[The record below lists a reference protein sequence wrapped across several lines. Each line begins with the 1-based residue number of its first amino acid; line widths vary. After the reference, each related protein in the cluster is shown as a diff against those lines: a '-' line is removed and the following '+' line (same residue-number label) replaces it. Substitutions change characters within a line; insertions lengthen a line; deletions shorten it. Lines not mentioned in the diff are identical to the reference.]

1 MLKLNV
7 DLIEVKPKRNK
18 TTIILI
24 VILVLLFVFFFSILG
39 MYYAKLYKAKLIS
52 EKRMQAQQQENTY
65 SNQVKNNNEVQSQK
79 ENTVVSNIEDREH
92 VKKTL
97 MPVYSEN
104 AKKGMMNIYKSSAK
118 VAYLTFDDGPSQAV
132 TPLILDLLKEENI
145 KATFFVLGYNVKNN
159 PDIVKR
165 AYLEGHYIANHGY
178 SHNYAKLYSN
188 AKNVLNEYNKAEKE
202 IQKAIGNTEYY
213 SHLFRFPGGYYG
225 GKYANIKKKAGKLLN
240 ENNISYIDWNV
251 LTGDAEG
258 ANTKEKILSNIKKYS
273 KDKGTIVVLMHD
285 AASKILTYETLK
297 DVIDYL
303 RNEGYT
309 FDNFYGIMQ

>member
-1 MLKLNV
+1 MLKLDV

-24 VILVLLFVFFFSILG
+24 VILVLLFVCFFSILG
-39 MYYAKLYKAKLIS
+39 MYYAKFYKAKLIS

-65 SNQVKNNNEVQSQK
+65 SDQVKNNNEVQSQK

-104 AKKGMMNIYKSSAK
+104 AKKEMVNIYKSSAK
-118 VAYLTFDDGPSQAV
+118 IAYLTFDDGPSQAV

-145 KATFFVLGYNVKNN
+145 KATFFVLGSNVKNN

-188 AKNVLNEYNKAEKE
+188 SKNVLNEYNKAEKE
-202 IQKAIGNTEYY
+202 IQKAIGNSEYC

-258 ANTKEKILSNIKKYS
+258 ANTKEKILSNIKKYT

-303 RNEGYT
+303 RSEGYT

>member
-1 MLKLNV
+1 MRL
-7 DLIEVKPKRNK
+7 DLIEVKPKNHK
-18 TTIILI
+18 IKIVVI
-24 VILVLLFVFFFSILG
+24 VIISILFIVLFSMLG
-39 MYYAKLYKAKLIS
+39 MHYAKLYKVKLIA
-52 EKRMQAQQQENTY
+52 EKKAQAQQQADAY
-65 SNQVKNNNEVQSQK
+65 YNQIQNNNQIQAQK
-79 ENTVVSNIEDREH
+79 ENTTVPNIEDREH

-104 AKKGMMNIYKSSAK
+104 AKKEMKNIYKSNAK
-118 VAYLTFDDGPSQAV
+118 VAFLTFDDGPSQAV

-145 KATFFVLGYNVKNN
+145 KATFFVLGSNVKKN

-178 SHNYAKLYSN
+178 SHNYAKLYSDSE
-188 AKNVLNEYNKAEKE
+188 NVLKEYNKAEKE
-202 IQKAIGNTEYY
+202 IQKAIGNSEYS

-225 GKYANIKKKAGKLLN
+225 GKYANVKKEAGKKLN
-240 ENNISYIDWNV
+240 ENDISYIDWNV

-258 ANTKEKILSNIKKYS
+258 ANTKEKILKNIKKYTR
-273 KDKGTIVVLMHD
+273 DKGTIVVLMHD

-303 RNEGYT
+303 RSEGYT
-309 FDNFYGIMQ
+309 FDNFYTIMQ

>member
-7 DLIEVKPKRNK
+7 DLIEIKPKRNK
-18 TTIILI
+18 IKIAIIIIL
-24 VILVLLFVFFFSILG
+24 VILFVVFFSILG
-39 MYYAKLYKAKLIS
+39 MYYAKLYKSKLIS
-52 EKRMQAQQQENTY
+52 EKRMQAQQQESTY
-65 SNQVKNNNEVQSQK
+65 SNQIKNNNDVQSQK

-104 AKKGMMNIYKSSAK
+104 AKKGMKSIYKSSAK

-188 AKNVLNEYNKAEKE
+188 AGNVLKEYNKAEKE
-202 IQKAIGNTEYY
+202 IQKAIGNSEYH

-225 GKYANIKKKAGKLLN
+225 GKYANVKKEAGKLLN
-240 ENNISYIDWNV
+240 ANDISYIDWNV

-258 ANTKEKILSNIKKYS
+258 ANTKEKIVSNIKKYT
-273 KDKGTIVVLMHD
+273 KNKGTIVVLMHD
-285 AASKILTYETLK
+285 ASSKILTYETLK
-297 DVIDYL
+297 DAIDYL
-303 RNEGYT
+303 RGEDYT
-309 FDNFYGIMQ
+309 FNNFYDIMQ

>member
-1 MLKLNV
+1 MDV
-7 DLIEVKPKRNK
+7 DLIEVEQKRNK
-18 TTIILI
+18 IKIILI
-24 VILVLLFVFFFSILG
+24 VILAISFIVFFSILG

-52 EKRMQAQQQENTY
+52 EKMIQVQQQPNIY
-65 SNQVKNNNEVQSQK
+65 SNQLQNNNQIQSQK
-79 ENTVVSNIEDREH
+79 ENTTVTNIEDGEH

-104 AKKGMMNIYKSSAK
+104 AKKGMKNIYNSDAK

-132 TPLILDLLKEENI
+132 TPLVLDLLKEENI
-145 KATFFVLGYNVKNN
+145 KVTFFVLGSNVKNN
-159 PDIVKR
+159 PEIVKR
-165 AYLEGHYIANHGY
+165 EYLEGHYIANHGY
-178 SHNYAKLYSN
+178 SHNYAKIYSN
-188 AKNVLNEYNKAEKE
+188 SENVLKEYNKAEKE
-202 IQKAIGNTEYY
+202 IQKAIGNTEYF
-213 SHLFRFPGGYYG
+213 SHLYRFPGGYYG
-225 GKYANIKKKAGKLLN
+225 GKYAKVKKEAGKILN

-258 ANTKEKILSNIKKYS
+258 ANTKEKILSNIKKYT

-303 RNEGYT
+303 RSEGYT
-309 FDNFYGIMQ
+309 FENFYNIMK

>member
-1 MLKLNV
+1 MDI

-18 TTIILI
+18 IKIILI
-24 VILVLLFVFFFSILG
+24 IILAILFIVFFSILG
-39 MYYAKLYKAKLIS
+39 MHYAKLYKAKLIS
-52 EKRMQAQQQENTY
+52 DKIIQVQQQANPY
-65 SNQVKNNNEVQSQK
+65 SNQLQNNNQIESQN
-79 ENTVVSNIEDREH
+79 ENTTVPNIEDREH

-97 MPVYSEN
+97 MPIYSEN
-104 AKKGMMNIYKSSAK
+104 AKKEMMNIYKSSAK

-132 TPLILDLLKEENI
+132 TSLILDLLKEENI
-145 KATFFVLGYNVKNN
+145 KATFFVLGSNVKNN

-188 AKNVLNEYNKAEKE
+188 AENVLNEYNKAEKE
-202 IQKAIGNTEYY
+202 IQKAIGNTEYS

-258 ANTKEKILSNIKKYS
+258 ANTKEKILSNIKKYT

-285 AASKILTYETLK
+285 AGSKILTYETLK

-303 RNEGYT
+303 RSEGYT